1 MKGIVYILI
10 FAVASAAQAQRL
22 LPDQQREQQREQRK
36 HLSPKTEMAL
46 RKLTLAE
53 MALTSIYIDTLDE
66 NKLTDAAI
74 KGMLS
79 ELDPHTTYTTAE
91 ETKKLNEPLNSNF
104 EGIGV
109 QFNILR
115 DTLVVI
121 QTIPKGPSEKVG
133 ILPGDRIVSVNDS
146 AIAGVKMPRDQI
158 MKRLRGP
165 KGTVVNLG
173 VVRRNVPEV
182 LQFKVVRDKI
192 PLHSV
197 DAAYMIRPKVG
208 FIRISSFAVNTKLEL
223 IEALNKLTKQGMKSL
238 ILDLQENGGGYLE
251 AAVGVASQF
260 LEKDALLVYT
270 DGRSVGHQDYKAEA
284 GGKFLKGDIVVLVDE
299 YTASAAEI
307 VSGAIQDHDRGYIVG
322 RRTFGKGLVQRPI
335 PLPDGSLIRVTVS
348 HYYTP
353 SGRCIQKPY
362 EKGKSKEYQ
371 QDVLNRFKDG
381 ELMHRDSIHFADSL
395 KYKTLRKGRTV
406 YGGGG
411 IMPDYFIPLDTL
423 KYSKYYRNLSL
434 KNCILESYM
443 TYQDAH
449 RKELK
454 EKYADFEQFKKE
466 YDVPMEIVDSIFS
479 AGKRLNVTPAN
490 EEERIKAIGEVKM
503 VVKGLTARDIW
514 DMSEYYAIVNEN
526 NDAVNKALEL
536 LTTDKKKKK

>member
-395 KYKTLRKGRTV
+395 KYKTLKKGRTV

>member
-1 MKGIVYILI
+1 M
-10 FAVASAAQAQRL
+10 
-22 LPDQQREQQREQRK
+22 
-36 HLSPKTEMAL
+36 
-46 RKLTLAE
+46 
-53 MALTSIYIDTLDE
+53 
-66 NKLTDAAI
+66 
-74 KGMLS
+74 
-79 ELDPHTTYTTAE
+79 
-91 ETKKLNEPLNSNF
+91 
-104 EGIGV
+104 
-109 QFNILR
+109 
-115 DTLVVI
+115 
-121 QTIPKGPSEKVG
+121 
-133 ILPGDRIVSVNDS
+133 
-146 AIAGVKMPRDQI
+146 
-158 MKRLRGP
+158 
-165 KGTVVNLG
+165 
-173 VVRRNVPEV
+173 
-182 LQFKVVRDKI
+182 
-192 PLHSV
+192 
-197 DAAYMIRPKVG
+197 
-208 FIRISSFAVNTKLEL
+208 
-223 IEALNKLTKQGMKSL
+223 
-238 ILDLQENGGGYLE
+238 
-251 AAVGVASQF
+251 
-260 LEKDALLVYT
+260 
-270 DGRSVGHQDYKAEA
+270 
-284 GGKFLKGDIVVLVDE
+284 LVDE

-335 PLPDGSLIRVTVS
+335 PLLDGSLIRVTVS

-395 KYKTLRKGRTV
+395 KYKTLKKGRTV

>member
-115 DTLVVI
+115 DTLVII

-395 KYKTLRKGRTV
+395 KYKTLKKGRTV